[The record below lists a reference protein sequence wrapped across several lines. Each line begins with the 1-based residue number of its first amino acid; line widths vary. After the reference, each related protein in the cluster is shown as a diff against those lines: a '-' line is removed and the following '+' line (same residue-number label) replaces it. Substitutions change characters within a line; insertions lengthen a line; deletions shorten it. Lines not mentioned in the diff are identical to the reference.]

1 MGDLLHLRGDPHE
14 ATMLLLPWYVTGEIE
29 PGDRLLVDAHLA
41 DCAECRDELAA
52 ERRLHGAVA
61 NLPAPSAAGWD
72 RMVAELA
79 RPEAQS
85 QLPRSFLR
93 RAGWMLGAQAAVLVL
108 GLGMVLHFQRQSSP
122 SVAIPQSYHA
132 LGAPQQG
139 PAGNILVMFAPD
151 TREPALRKA
160 IEASGARLVD
170 GPTAAGAYLL
180 AIAPGERAA
189 ALARLRAQA
198 GVTLAQPVDAAP

>member
-14 ATMLLLPWYVTGEIE
+14 ATLLLLPWYVTGAIE

-41 DCAECRDELAA
+41 DCAACRDELAA

-61 NLPAPSAAGWD
+61 DLPAPSAAGWD

-79 RPEAQS
+79 RPEAPA

-93 RAGWMLGAQAAVLVL
+93 RAGWMLAAQAAVLIL
-108 GLGMVLHFQRQSSP
+108 GVGVVLHLKREVP
-122 SVAIPQSYHA
+122 SVVTSQSYHA
-132 LGAPQQG
+132 LGSPRQG
-139 PAGNILVMFAPD
+139 QAGNILVMFAPD

-189 ALARLRAQA
+189 ALARLRLQR
-198 GVTLAQPVDAAP
+198 GVTLAQPVDATP